1 MNAVCACVPE
11 TGRVGLPLTSS
22 LPVSSSLLP
31 ISCCRP
37 LMPMTAAS
45 SGRSGNREGFSD
57 TAARRKLAAS
67 VALGKQV
74 EVRRAH
80 GLLSTWRKRRELRA
94 GERQNTTHVIFFF
107 SMCLMGMHVVFYI
120 PLPIQFYIPL
130 PVKLSALTYSQILYL
145 SSCTQIKQHCI
156 NNFPRNWPVL
166 YQQNATHPLESAA
179 EASARMLSSC

>member
-1 MNAVCACVPE
+1 MHFKYSFYEQICVFIFGSSLHFRKICCLNDSKRKTNRTEVQLKSLTCLRTGNWKVLHNVLFGWTWWCACVPE

-45 SGRSGNREGFSD
+45 SGRSGNGEGFSD
-57 TAARRKLAAS
+57 MAARRKLAAS

-94 GERQNTTHVIFFF
+94 GERQNTTHVLV
-107 SMCLMGMHVVFYI
+107 CV
-120 PLPIQFYIPL
+120 
-130 PVKLSALTYSQILYL
+130 
-145 SSCTQIKQHCI
+145 
-156 NNFPRNWPVL
+156 
-166 YQQNATHPLESAA
+166 
-179 EASARMLSSC
+179 

>member
-1 MNAVCACVPE
+1 MCACQPE

-94 GERQNTTHVIFFF
+94 GERQNTTHVT
-107 SMCLMGMHVVFYI
+107 CLMGMHVVFYI

-130 PVKLSALTYSQILYL
+130 PVKLSALTYSQILCL
-145 SSCTQIKQHCI
+145 SSCTQIKQQCI

-166 YQQNATHPLESAA
+166 NQ
-179 EASARMLSSC
+179 

>member
-1 MNAVCACVPE
+1 MTQSARLTGLKFNQSLSHVYALETEKCFIMFCLDERGVCVCACVPE

-45 SGRSGNREGFSD
+45 SGRSGNGEGFSD
-57 TAARRKLAAS
+57 MAARRKLAAS

-94 GERQNTTHVIFFF
+94 GERQNTTRVTFFF
-107 SMCLMGMHVVFYI
+107 LVHVFNGYACI
-120 PLPIQFYIPL
+120 
-130 PVKLSALTYSQILYL
+130 ILYPP
-145 SSCTQIKQHCI
+145 S
-156 NNFPRNWPVL
+156 N
-166 YQQNATHPLESAA
+166 
-179 EASARMLSSC
+179 